1 MALPTIISD
10 LERIITIKKQA
21 HGQAVLSF
29 SFPWKTISLLD
40 LLQRVEDQARVY
52 WHDPQTG
59 LKIAG
64 IGMVAELRAVGPSR
78 FIDIEG
84 AAAKLFDHL
93 IVANDDL
100 PTFVRPRVLGGF
112 SFRPYPNDDQ
122 AALWHSCPPAYFL
135 LSRLVLSQ
143 KGDSTWVTVNRRMD
157 EGTPLL
163 TLKNYQDQATAEL
176 ETLLGTPEAASLI
189 NVIPSLTRPSITIPS
204 TDMPEKHDWLH
215 AVAQTSAQIR
225 DGDFQKAVLSRA
237 RIYHPPVKVS
247 PAQIVRRLENRYPV
261 CYKFWIEP
269 QPGRAFCGA
278 TPELLAEVRQ
288 GTFATTALAGSIA
301 RGCDAHQ
308 DQKLGQQLMDSA
320 KNQYEHRLVVE
331 NIRARLQGRIDGLQ
345 SPKWPQLRKL
355 ANIQHLETPLYGR
368 LNPDTSLLALVDC
381 LHPTPAMGG
390 SPQGAALKHI
400 DALEP
405 YDRGWYAAPVG
416 WLGLDGE
423 GTFAVGIR
431 SAIVR
436 EKEITAFAGAG
447 IMATSNP
454 EKEWQETEMKLNP
467 LLDAVEFACH
477 ENISES

>member
-1 MALPTIISD
+1 MTLPTMISD
-10 LERIITIKKQA
+10 PEQMITIKKPE
-21 HGQAVLSF
+21 HGQAVFSF

-78 FIDIEG
+78 FVDIEG
-84 AAAKLFDHL
+84 AAAVLFDHL
-93 IVANDDL
+93 IVAGDDL
-100 PTFVRPRVLGGF
+100 PAFVRPRVLGGF
-112 SFRPYPNDDQ
+112 SFRPYPNDEG
-122 AALWHSCPPAYFL
+122 AALWQGFPSAYFL

-143 KGDSTWVTVNRRMD
+143 KGDSTWVTVNQ
-157 EGTPLL
+157 PLNDGASPL
-163 TLKNYQDQATAEL
+163 SLKYYQDQITAEL
-176 ETLLGTPEAASLI
+176 KTLMDTPLVATLF
-189 NVIPSLTRPSITIPS
+189 NVGPSLTRSSITIPP
-204 TDMPEKHDWLH
+204 TDIPEKHVWLQ

-225 DGDFQKAVLSRA
+225 DGDFHKAVLSRA
-237 RIYHPPVKVS
+237 RLYHPPVKIS
-247 PAQIVRRLENRYPV
+247 PAQIVRRLENRYPA

-288 GTFATTALAGSIA
+288 RTFATTALAGSIA
-301 RGCDAHQ
+301 RGRDAHQ
-308 DQKLGQQLMDSA
+308 DQKLGQQLMASA
-320 KNQYEHRLVVE
+320 KNQHEHRLVVE
-331 NIRARLQGRIDGLQ
+331 NIHARLQDRIDGLQ

-368 LNPDTSLLALVDC
+368 LKSDTSLLALVDC

-390 SPQGAALKHI
+390 APQSAALKHI

-405 YDRGWYAAPVG
+405 QDRGWYAAPVG

-431 SAIVR
+431 SAVVQ
-436 EKEITAFAGAG
+436 EKQITAFAGAG

-454 EKEWQETEMKLNP
+454 EKEWLETEMKLSP
-467 LLDAVEFACH
+467 LLDAIEFASH
-477 ENISES
+477 ENIPES